1 MPVKY
6 ENELRQRAE
15 QFITAL
21 QQGGIAGSIVPG
33 SFRDYQVK
41 VAIQR
46 DGHLFG
52 HVNLYYSPTKNHFSL
67 KYHELREQAIVPEVT
82 NYWEKSYHSALS
94 YQSVSTNIPQIYV
107 DGSYINDAIGY
118 GLVMLRDNQV
128 IDELS
133 GAVVDDTLQDMHQV
147 AGELRA
153 VYEAIAWCQANHIQ
167 EVDVFY
173 DYEGIK
179 KWATGEWKAN
189 KPATQAYA
197 SAAQTWGINIQWHKV
212 ESHTGNRWNEH
223 ADQLA
228 KRGAGRTQQESASSD
243 PISTNELAHKAEQ
256 FIEFLVQHKVK
267 ATFQGVINSQFARV
281 VIEAKQG
288 ILDIYNT
295 RRRSLA
301 EPYLHDFR
309 EPSLKDQ
316 VAGLW
321 QAFLSENTAK
331 VPDSNV
337 LLSQAT
343 HYYGILEPY
352 RDCAFDF
359 VDLAAVL
366 LEACKETN
374 QPSFDIEAVRYD
386 FTALEHIYIHL
397 YQ

>member
-1 MPVKY
+1 MPVKC
-6 ENELRQRAE
+6 ETELRQHAE
-15 QFITAL
+15 QFITAS
-21 QQGGIAGSIVPG
+21 QQGGIEANIVPD

-46 DGHLFG
+46 NGRHFG

-67 KYHELREQAIVPEVT
+67 KFHELREQAIVPELT
-82 NYWEKSYHSALS
+82 NYWGNPRPATLS
-94 YQSVSTNIPQIYV
+94 SQSISINIPQIYV

-118 GLVMLRDNQV
+118 GVVVLKDNQV
-128 IDELS
+128 IHELS
-133 GAVVDDTLQDMHQV
+133 GAVADDAIQDMRQV
-147 AGELRA
+147 GGELRA
-153 VYEAIAWCQANHIQ
+153 MYEAIAWCQANHIQ

-179 KWATGEWKAN
+179 KWATGEWRAN

-197 SAAQTWGINIQWHKV
+197 SAAQTWGINIHWHKV
-212 ESHTGNRWNEH
+212 ESHTGNRWNEY

-228 KRGAGRTQQESASSD
+228 KRGAGITQQKPVSSD
-243 PISTNELAHKAEQ
+243 SISMDELAHKAEQ
-256 FIEFLVQHKVK
+256 FVEFLAQHKAK

-281 VIEAKQG
+281 VIGDKQG

-295 RRRSLA
+295 RKRSLA

-309 EPSLKDQ
+309 EPSLQDQ
-316 VAGLW
+316 VVGLW
-321 QAFLSENTAK
+321 QTFLSGKTVK
-331 VPDSNV
+331 VPDSDV

-343 HYYGILEPY
+343 YYYKILEPY
-352 RDCAFDF
+352 RDCEFDF

-374 QPSFDIEAVRYD
+374 QPCFDIETVRYD
-386 FTALEHIYIHL
+386 FTALEHIYTQLH
-397 YQ
+397 Q